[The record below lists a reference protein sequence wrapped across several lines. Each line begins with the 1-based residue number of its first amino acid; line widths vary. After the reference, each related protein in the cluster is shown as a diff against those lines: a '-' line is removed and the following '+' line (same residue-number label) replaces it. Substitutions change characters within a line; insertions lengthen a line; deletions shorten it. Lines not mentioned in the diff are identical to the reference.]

1 MLADLYRLPRSM
13 STLYKNGEC
22 IMIYYFL
29 YPHFL
34 GGFALSEV
42 TNAGPLVKS
51 IAILAIVRVVFF
63 IIVFFIII
71 LLHDVDA
78 LPIQISICYLSITAE
93 NT

>member
-1 MLADLYRLPRSM
+1 MFFMLMLADLYRLPRSM
-13 STLYKNGEC
+13 STPYKNGEC

-42 TNAGPLVKS
+42 TNAGQLVKS

-63 IIVFFIII
+63 III
-71 LLHDVDA
+71 LLTQHYCGKY
-78 LPIQISICYLSITAE
+78 LISELR
-93 NT
+93 